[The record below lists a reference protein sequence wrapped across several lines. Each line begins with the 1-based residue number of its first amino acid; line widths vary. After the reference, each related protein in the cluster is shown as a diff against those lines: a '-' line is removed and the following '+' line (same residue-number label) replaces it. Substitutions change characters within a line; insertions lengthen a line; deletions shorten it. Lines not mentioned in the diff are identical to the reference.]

1 MLIKNQLFLK
11 KENTK
16 AIKSL
21 FKNVYVQKAQNSS
34 AKKIEINEVSLLK
47 QSYNYSMSFMYV
59 FLYLKFLLISL
70 SSILIRLYLF
80 ILKSIKYVRKGIK
93 LKKNY

>member
-47 QSYNYSMSFMYV
+47 QSHNYSMSFMYV